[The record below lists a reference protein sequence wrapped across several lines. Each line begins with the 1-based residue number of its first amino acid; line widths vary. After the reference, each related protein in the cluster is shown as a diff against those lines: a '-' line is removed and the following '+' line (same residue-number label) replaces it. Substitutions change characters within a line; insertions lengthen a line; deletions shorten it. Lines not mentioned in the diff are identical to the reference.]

1 MTVGEPSDDAEGS
14 YCFRYR
20 VKICALSVQIAGR
33 RNASERPLERRRAER
48 KAIAEAQ
55 KIVAIWNGRQAGG
68 SALWFYPT
76 IGAAIAAVAQLSA
89 RFSSM
94 TSTFWNSTAGTYAA
108 SPGRTGAGN

>member
-14 YCFRYR
+14 YCFGYR

-33 RNASERPLERRRAER
+33 RNASERPLERQQRKARRAER

-68 SALWFYPT
+68 SAFGS
-76 IGAAIAAVAQLSA
+76 IRRSA
-89 RFSSM
+89 RRSRP
-94 TSTFWNSTAGTYAA
+94 
-108 SPGRTGAGN
+108 SPG